1 VKTRR
6 RPPSGEGLILALVV
20 VALIG
25 IGLAA
30 LFAVLRPAAHQVPL
44 KPAGT
49 NPAAHTGSA
58 GSRSPSADPGRSSPA
73 HGASKRPLAGKVVG
87 IDPGHNGG
95 NGADPAYIN
104 QLIWNGRASETCDTT
119 GTSTDGGYTEARYN
133 FDVAQF
139 LRADLLKAGARVVMT
154 RTSNTGVGPCVNRR
168 AEILNNAHPNVA
180 IDIHADGGPP
190 WGRGFSVL
198 EPVADGPN
206 DKVIGSSARFGNDV
220 LVAMTRHT
228 PMPVS
233 NYYGHDGI
241 QPRDDLAGLNL
252 ATEPKVLIECGNMRN
267 ATDARLLTSPAFQK
281 HVAAALTDA
290 IITFLT
296 GR

>member
-1 VKTRR
+1 MKLRR
-6 RPPSGEGLILALVV
+6 RLPSGEGPILILVLVV
-20 VALIG
+20 VALVG

-30 LFAVLRPAAHQVPL
+30 LFAVLRPAPHLIPL
-44 KPAGT
+44 RPASPH
-49 NPAAHTGSA
+49 PAARTGA
-58 GSRSPSADPGRSSPA
+58 AVSPSSSADPGRSAP
-73 HGASKRPLAGKVVG
+73 GAARRPLAGKVVG

-95 NGADPAYIN
+95 NAADPGYIN
-104 QLIWNGRASETCDTT
+104 QMIWNGRFAETCDTT

-133 FDVAQF
+133 FSVAQF
-139 LRADLLKAGARVVMT
+139 LRADLLRAGARVVMT
-154 RTSNTGVGPCVNRR
+154 RTTNTGVGPCVNRR
-168 AEILNNAHPNVA
+168 AEILNQARANVA

-206 DKVIGSSARFGNDV
+206 DKVIGSSARFGHDV
-220 LVAMTRHT
+220 LLAMARHT

-233 NYYGHDGI
+233 DYYAHHGI

-267 ATDARLLTSPAFQK
+267 AVDARLLTSTSFQK
-281 HVAAALTDA
+281 QVAAALTDA
-290 IITFLT
+290 IITFLA